1 MTPEQRLERA
11 NSARF
16 VLENAAYTE
25 AIEKLTQDIRT
36 LRLQASPRDT
46 DGLTRLV
53 LMEQTVEKVKKLLEG
68 YMTDGEL
75 AKRDLEKVAEPSA
88 PRRAATR
95 IRNKFRG

>member
-75 AKRDLEKVAEPSA
+75 AKRDLEKAAEPSA

-95 IRNKFRG
+95 IRNKLRG